1 MLRSGKTGSSGIKIL
16 KLPATAAFITAA
28 LLFSSCSKSADIEY
42 GDIYVFGH
50 FEQDGDEENGPE
62 KLEWIVMDTGE
73 DSILLLSRYV
83 LLPMRYNEEYVDV
96 TWETSSLR
104 AWLNGSFIEEAFSE
118 GEKGMILTVV
128 NENPGNAVYDT
139 VGGSPTEDKVFIF
152 SSDEAGAYLY
162 TDEQKFV
169 NGSAEPTGYAEEL
182 GIVLSQKAGYE
193 GRVTWWLRTPGVF
206 QYSAAFA
213 DSDGYVYPN
222 GAVVNNDTYSGVRPA
237 VWIKR

>member
-73 DSILLLSRYV
+73 DSMLLLSRYV

-104 AWLNGSFIEEAFSE
+104 A
-118 GEKGMILTVV
+118 
-128 NENPGNAVYDT
+128 
-139 VGGSPTEDKVFIF
+139 
-152 SSDEAGAYLY
+152 
-162 TDEQKFV
+162 
-169 NGSAEPTGYAEEL
+169 
-182 GIVLSQKAGYE
+182 
-193 GRVTWWLRTPGVF
+193 
-206 QYSAAFA
+206 
-213 DSDGYVYPN
+213 
-222 GAVVNNDTYSGVRPA
+222 
-237 VWIKR
+237 